1 MQTSSEHNLMDWIA
15 HNKKMVLGGVSAIVL
30 ITLGLGIR
38 QNLAEKKILAASA
51 ALHDAEQ
58 KLEKEL
64 KVAGTTPIADVD
76 RQLTETVGA
85 LKKVSTEFAGLQ
97 AAWEAQFQLGDLYSK
112 HEPRSGKAIPAF
124 EAAISSAPSIREKVF
139 ALYSLAYA
147 YEKQGKFDEAI
158 QQLDSAIKLDQ
169 PYFKA
174 EISLSRA
181 RLLARSGKVAEADKA
196 FEQVSKDFANTDLGR
211 KADQWKAMRSL

>member
-1 MQTSSEHNLMDWIA
+1 MQSSSEHNLMDWVA
-15 HNKKMVLGGVSAIVL
+15 QNKKLVLGGVSAILL

-38 QNLAEKKILAASA
+38 QNLAEKKILAAST
-51 ALHDAEQ
+51 ALHEAEE

-85 LKKVSTEFAGLQ
+85 LRKVSTDFAGLH
-97 AAWEAQFQLGDLYSK
+97 AAWEAQFQLADLYSK

-158 QQLDSAIKLDQ
+158 QQLDAAIKLDQ